1 MQQKEPSELEIALC
15 HSLAPCREGLV
26 DSSSTVGIAAPKNNL
41 SATNQLSK
49 THAISA
55 AGVPEAIHET
65 LSSNTFKTEPN
76 RYRYKQLPTRPHQAK
91 NVGPD
96 KKSNRAKTALVLREE
111 RLAGAAVVKV
121 HAMG

>member
-1 MQQKEPSELEIALC
+1 MRFRPLAELKEI
-15 HSLAPCREGLV
+15 H
-26 DSSSTVGIAAPKNNL
+26 KN
-41 SATNQLSK
+41 
-49 THAISA
+49 
-55 AGVPEAIHET
+55 

-76 RYRYKQLPTRPHQAK
+76 RYRYKQLPTRSHQAN

-96 KKSNRAKTALVLREE
+96 EKRNRAESALVLREE